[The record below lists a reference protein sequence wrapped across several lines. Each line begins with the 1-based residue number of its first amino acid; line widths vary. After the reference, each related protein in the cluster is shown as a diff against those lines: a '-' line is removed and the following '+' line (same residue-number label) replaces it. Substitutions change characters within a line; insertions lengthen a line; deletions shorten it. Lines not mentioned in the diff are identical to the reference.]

1 MQVFP
6 HLPTPK
12 AAGRDFSRQGGY
24 EIRQFLKI
32 RDLVRPELRYYAFGL
47 TALIL
52 ADLMQLITPQI
63 LRLFVDTVTG
73 PHATMPKLLPY
84 GLAMV
89 AAGLLILVLRFFWRT
104 NCFGA
109 SRRIEYRLRRRLFGH
124 LTGLSATFFNHHKV
138 GDLMAHA
145 TNDVQAVRMSFAM
158 GIVASVDSAFLILST
173 VVIMFG
179 AISPSLALF
188 ALLPLPV
195 SAIVAGSLGRVIH
208 RRFVK
213 VQAAFADMTDDVQEN
228 FSGIRVVKGFA
239 QEEPELRKFLGR
251 SQAYV
256 RRNMELV
263 RVWGLFDPLVDAI
276 GGISFAIATAYG
288 GYLVLMGRLQLGEF
302 VAFLYYLGLLRGP
315 MAGAGWV
322 INVLQRGAASMERLN
337 SIFAVESEIQQR
349 PDARPLPA
357 PRGAIAVRGLT
368 FAYAP
373 ALPPALE
380 NVSFELEPGQTLGVI
395 GPKLEP
401 GQTLGV
407 IGPIGSGKSTLANLL
422 LRVYE
427 APGGT
432 ITLDGHDIQDLRI
445 EDVRAACGY
454 APQDAFLFSETIAEN
469 ISFARPDADRAL
481 VERAARQAAVHDN
494 IVLFPQG
501 YDTLVGER
509 GVTLSGGQKQRVA
522 IARAL
527 VQDPPVLLLDDS
539 LSAVDTQTEA
549 RILAALR
556 EERKGRTNVI
566 IAHRISAIS
575 HADLILFLEDG
586 RVVERGRHQDLLRLG
601 GRYKA
606 LYDRQLLE
614 ERILHRAEEGA

>member
-1 MQVFP
+1 M
-6 HLPTPK
+6 
-12 AAGRDFSRQGGY
+12 
-24 EIRQFLKI
+24 
-32 RDLVRPELRYYAFGL
+32 GL

-52 ADLMQLITPQI
+52 ADLLQLITPQI
-63 LRLFVDTVTG
+63 LRLFVNTVTG
-73 PHATMPKLLPY
+73 PNATVASLLPY
-84 GLAMV
+84 ALAMV
-89 AAGLLILVLRFFWRT
+89 VAGLLILVLRFFWRT

-109 SRRIEYRLRRRLFGH
+109 SRRIEYRLRRKLFSH
-124 LTGLSATFFNHHKV
+124 LTGLSANFFNHHKV

-158 GIVASVDSAFLILST
+158 GVVASVDSSFLIIST
-173 VVIMFG
+173 IVIMFG
-179 AISPSLALF
+179 AISPSLSLF
-188 ALLPLPV
+188 ALLPLPL
-195 SAIVAGSLGRVIH
+195 SAIVAGSLGKVIH
-208 RRFVK
+208 RRFIK

-228 FSGIRVVKGFA
+228 FSGVRVVKGFA
-239 QEEPELRKFLGR
+239 QEEPELRKFIAR

-288 GYLVLMGRLQLGEF
+288 GYLVLMGRLQLGEY

-337 SIFAVESEIQQR
+337 RLFSLTSEIR
-349 PDARPLPA
+349 ERKDAIALSA
-357 PRGAIAVRGLT
+357 PRGALSVRSLT
-368 FAYAP
+368 FRYEQG
-373 ALPPALE
+373 LPPALAD
-380 NVSFELEPGQTLGVI
+380 VSFELQS
-395 GPKLEP
+395 

-407 IGPIGSGKSTLANLL
+407 IGPIGSGKTTLANLL
-422 LRVYE
+422 MRLHE
-427 APGGT
+427 APPGT
-432 ITLDGHDIQDLRI
+432 ILLDGHDIQSLRI
-445 EDVRAACGY
+445 EDLRAAYGY
-454 APQDAFLFSETIAEN
+454 APQDAFLFSETIADN
-469 ISFARPDADRAL
+469 IAFARPEVSRG
-481 VERAARQAAVHDN
+481 EIEHAAQEAAVHDN
-494 IVLFPQG
+494 IIEFPQG

-549 RILAALR
+549 EILAALR
-556 EERKGRTNVI
+556 HERKGRTNII

-586 RVVERGRHQDLLRLG
+586 RIVERGRHQELLRLG
-601 GRYKA
+601 GRYKE

>member
-1 MQVFP
+1 M
-6 HLPTPK
+6 
-12 AAGRDFSRQGGY
+12 
-24 EIRQFLKI
+24 
-32 RDLVRPELRYYAFGL
+32 RPEFRFYAIGL

-52 ADLMQLITPQI
+52 ADLLQLITPQI
-63 LRLFVDTVTG
+63 LRLFVNTVTG
-73 PHATMPKLLPY
+73 PGASMPKLLPY
-84 GLAMV
+84 ALAMV
-89 AAGLLILVLRFFWRT
+89 AAGLFILILRFFWRT

-109 SRRIEYRLRRRLFGH
+109 SRRIEYRLRRKLFGH
-124 LTGLSATFFNHHKV
+124 LTGLSADFFNHHKV

-158 GIVASVDSAFLILST
+158 GVVAAVDSSFLIVST
-173 VVIMFG
+173 ILIMFG
-179 AISPSLALF
+179 AISPSLAFF
-188 ALLPLPV
+188 ALLPLPL
-195 SAIVAGSLGRVIH
+195 SAVVAGSLGKVIH
-208 RRFVK
+208 HRFVK

-239 QEEPELRKFLGR
+239 QEEPELAKFLAR

-288 GYLVLMGRLQLGEF
+288 GYLVLLGRLQLGEY

-322 INVLQRGAASMERLN
+322 INILQRGAASMERLN
-337 SIFAVESEIQQR
+337 NLFALT
-349 PDARPLPA
+349 PDIREAEHAIPLPS
-357 PRGAIAVRGLT
+357 PGGAISVRGLSFT
-368 FAYAP
+368 YEQATRP
-373 ALPPALE
+373 ALQG
-380 NVSFELEPGQTLGVI
+380 VSFDLQ
-395 GPKLEP
+395 P

-422 LRVYE
+422 MRIYE
-427 APGGT
+427 APAGT
-432 ITLDGHDIQDLRI
+432 ILLDGHDIQSLRI
-445 EDVRAACGY
+445 EDVRAAYGY
-454 APQDAFLFSETIAEN
+454 APQDAFLFSETIADN
-469 ISFARPDADRAL
+469 ISFARPDASRDE

-494 IVLFPQG
+494 IVEFPQG

-539 LSAVDTQTEA
+539 LSAVDTQTESE
-549 RILAALR
+549 ILDALR
-556 EERKGRTNVI
+556 KERTGCTNVI

-586 RVVERGRHQDLLRLG
+586 RVVERGCHQELLRLG
-601 GRYKA
+601 GRYKE

>member
-1 MQVFP
+1 MRF
-6 HLPTPK
+6 
-12 AAGRDFSRQGGY
+12 Y
-24 EIRQFLKI
+24 I
-32 RDLVRPELRYYAFGL
+32 FGL
-47 TALIL
+47 TALVL
-52 ADLMQLITPQI
+52 ADLLQLITPQI
-63 LRLFVDTVTG
+63 LRLFVNTVTG
-73 PHATMPKLLPY
+73 PDATMPKLLPY
-84 GLAMV
+84 AIAMV
-89 AAGLLILVLRFFWRT
+89 VAGLLILVLRFFWRT

-109 SRRIEYRLRRRLFGH
+109 SRRIEYRLRRKLFVH
-124 LTGLSATFFNHHKV
+124 LTGLSANFYNHHKV

-145 TNDVQAVRMSFAM
+145 TNDVQSVRMSFAM
-158 GIVASVDSAFLILST
+158 GVVASVDSSFLIIST
-173 VVIMFG
+173 IIIMFS

-188 ALLPLPV
+188 ALLPLPL
-195 SAIVAGSLGRVIH
+195 SGIVAGSLGKVIH
-208 RRFVK
+208 RRFIK

-239 QEEPELRKFLGR
+239 QEEPERGKFIAR

-288 GYLVLMGRLQLGEF
+288 GYLVLLGHLQLGEY

-337 SIFAVESEIQQR
+337 RIFAVTSDIRERE
-349 PDARPLPA
+349 DAIALPR
-357 PRGAIAVRGLT
+357 PRGQVSVRNLT
-368 FAYAP
+368 FRYAEGLAP
-373 ALPPALE
+373 ALE
-380 NVSFELEPGQTLGVI
+380 GVSFDLQ
-395 GPKLEP
+395 P

-407 IGPIGSGKSTLANLL
+407 IGPIGSGKSTLANILM
-422 LRVYE
+422 RMYE
-427 APGGT
+427 APAGSVL
-432 ITLDGHDIQDLRI
+432 LDGQDIQNLRI
-445 EDVRAACGY
+445 EDLRAAYGY
-454 APQDAFLFSETIAEN
+454 ASQDAFLFSETIADN
-469 ISFARPDADRAL
+469 IAFAKPDARRGEI
-481 VERAARQAAVHDN
+481 VRAAEEAAVHDN
-494 IVLFPQG
+494 IVEFPQG

-549 RILAALR
+549 EILAALR
-556 EERKGRTNVI
+556 RERQGRTNII

-575 HADLILFLEDG
+575 HADLILFLEGG

-601 GRYKA
+601 GRYKE

-614 ERILHRAEEGA
+614 ERIQHRAEEGA

>member
-1 MQVFP
+1 MRF
-6 HLPTPK
+6 
-12 AAGRDFSRQGGY
+12 Y
-24 EIRQFLKI
+24 I
-32 RDLVRPELRYYAFGL
+32 FGL
-47 TALIL
+47 TALVL
-52 ADLMQLITPQI
+52 ADLLQLITPQI
-63 LRLFVDTVTG
+63 LRLFVNTVTG
-73 PHATMPKLLPY
+73 QGATMQKLLPY
-84 GLAMV
+84 AIAMV
-89 AAGLLILVLRFFWRT
+89 VAGLLILVLRFFWRT

-109 SRRIEYRLRRRLFGH
+109 SRRIEYRLRRKLFGH
-124 LTGLSATFFNHHKV
+124 LSGLSANFYNHHKV

-158 GIVASVDSAFLILST
+158 GVVASVDSSFLIVST
-173 VVIMFG
+173 IVIMFS

-188 ALLPLPV
+188 ALLPLPL
-195 SAIVAGSLGRVIH
+195 SGIVAGSLGKVIH
-208 RRFVK
+208 RRFIK

-239 QEEPELRKFLGR
+239 QEEPERGKFIAR

-288 GYLVLMGRLQLGEF
+288 GYLVLLGHLQLGEY

-337 SIFAVESEIQQR
+337 RIFSVTSDIREREDAVALPGPRGQISVRNLTFRYAEG
-349 PDARPLPA
+349 LPA
-357 PRGAIAVRGLT
+357 
-368 FAYAP
+368 
-373 ALPPALE
+373 ALE
-380 NVSFELEPGQTLGVI
+380 GVSFDLQ
-395 GPKLEP
+395 P

-407 IGPIGSGKSTLANLL
+407 IGPIGSGKSTLANILM
-422 LRVYE
+422 RMYE
-427 APGGT
+427 APAGSVL
-432 ITLDGHDIQDLRI
+432 LDGHDIQSLRI
-445 EDVRAACGY
+445 EDLRSAYGY
-454 APQDAFLFSETIAEN
+454 APQDAFLFSESIADN
-469 ISFARPDADRAL
+469 IAFARPDASRG
-481 VERAARQAAVHDN
+481 EIEHAAEEAAVHDN
-494 IVLFPQG
+494 IVEFPQG

-549 RILAALR
+549 EILAALR
-556 EERKGRTNVI
+556 RERQGRTNVI

-601 GRYKA
+601 GRYKE

>member
-1 MQVFP
+1 MRF
-6 HLPTPK
+6 
-12 AAGRDFSRQGGY
+12 Y
-24 EIRQFLKI
+24 I
-32 RDLVRPELRYYAFGL
+32 FGL
-47 TALIL
+47 TALVL
-52 ADLMQLITPQI
+52 ADLLQLITPQI
-63 LRLFVDTVTG
+63 LRLFVNTVTG
-73 PHATMPKLLPY
+73 PGATMQKLLPY
-84 GLAMV
+84 AIAMV
-89 AAGLLILVLRFFWRT
+89 VAGLLILVLRFFWRT

-109 SRRIEYRLRRRLFGH
+109 SRRIEYRLRRKLFGH
-124 LTGLSATFFNHHKV
+124 LSGLSANFYNHHKV

-158 GIVASVDSAFLILST
+158 GVVASVDSSFLIVST
-173 VVIMFG
+173 IVIMFS

-188 ALLPLPV
+188 ALLPLPL
-195 SAIVAGSLGRVIH
+195 SGIVAGSLGKVIH
-208 RRFVK
+208 RRFIK

-239 QEEPELRKFLGR
+239 QEEPERGKFIAR

-288 GYLVLMGRLQLGEF
+288 GYLVLLGHLQLGEY

-337 SIFAVESEIQQR
+337 RIFSVTSDIKERE
-349 PDARPLPA
+349 DAIALSR
-357 PRGAIAVRGLT
+357 PRGQISVRNLT
-368 FAYAP
+368 FRYTEG
-373 ALPPALE
+373 LPPALE
-380 NVSFELEPGQTLGVI
+380 GVSFDLQ
-395 GPKLEP
+395 P

-407 IGPIGSGKSTLANLL
+407 IGPIGSGKSTLANILM
-422 LRVYE
+422 RMYE
-427 APGGT
+427 APAGSVL
-432 ITLDGHDIQDLRI
+432 LDGHDIQSLRI
-445 EDVRAACGY
+445 EDLRSAYGY
-454 APQDAFLFSETIAEN
+454 APQDAFLFSESIADN
-469 ISFARPDADRAL
+469 IAFARPDASR
-481 VERAARQAAVHDN
+481 VEIEHAAEEAAVHDN
-494 IVLFPQG
+494 IVEFPQG

-549 RILAALR
+549 EILAALR
-556 EERKGRTNVI
+556 RERQGRTNVI

-601 GRYKA
+601 GRYKE

>member
-1 MQVFP
+1 MP
-6 HLPTPK
+6 
-12 AAGRDFSRQGGY
+12 GGLQA
-24 EIRQFLKI
+24 IRQFLTI
-32 RDLVRPELRYYAFGL
+32 RDLVRPELRFYAFGL
-47 TALIL
+47 TALVL
-52 ADLMQLITPQI
+52 ADLLQLITPQI
-63 LRLFVDTVTG
+63 LRLFVDTLTG
-73 PHATMPKLLPY
+73 PGASMPKLLPY
-84 GLAMV
+84 AVAMV
-89 AAGLLILVLRFFWRT
+89 VAGLLILGLRFFWRT

-109 SRRIEYRLRRRLFGH
+109 SRRIEYRLRRKLFHH
-124 LTGLSATFFNHHKV
+124 LTGLSANFFNHQKV

-158 GIVASVDSAFLILST
+158 GVVASVDSSFLIVST
-173 VVIMFG
+173 VIIMFST
-179 AISPSLALF
+179 ISPSLSFF
-188 ALLPLPV
+188 ALLPLPL

-213 VQAAFADMTDDVQEN
+213 VQAAFAGMTDDVQEN

-239 QEEPELRKFLGR
+239 QEDPELVKFLAR
-251 SQAYV
+251 SRAYV
-256 RRNMELV
+256 RRNMELI

-288 GYLVLMGRLQLGEF
+288 GYLVLMGRLQLGEY

-337 SIFAVESEIQQR
+337 RLFDVRSEIR
-349 PDARPLPA
+349 EAEDAIALPQA
-357 PRGAIAVRGLT
+357 RGAISVQGLT
-368 FAYAP
+368 FAYEP
-373 ALPPALE
+373 DLPPALRD
-380 NVSFELEPGQTLGVI
+380 VSFDLQ
-395 GPKLEP
+395 P

-422 LRVYE
+422 IRVYD
-427 APGGT
+427 APAGT
-432 ITLDGHDIQDLRI
+432 IFLDGHPLESLRI

-469 ISFARPDADRAL
+469 IAFARPDADRGH

-494 IVLFPQG
+494 IVEFAQG

-527 VQDPPVLLLDDS
+527 VQDPAVLLLDDS

-549 RILAALR
+549 QILAALR
-556 EERKGRTNVI
+556 RDRKGRTNVI
-566 IAHRISAIS
+566 IAHRISAIA

-586 RVVERGRHQDLLRLG
+586 QVVERGRHQDLLRLG
-601 GRYKA
+601 GRYKE

>member
-1 MQVFP
+1 M
-6 HLPTPK
+6 
-12 AAGRDFSRQGGY
+12 
-24 EIRQFLKI
+24 
-32 RDLVRPELRYYAFGL
+32 
-47 TALIL
+47 IL

-73 PHATMPKLLPY
+73 PGASMPKLLPY
-84 GLAMV
+84 ALAMIV
-89 AAGLLILVLRFFWRT
+89 AGLLILVLRFFWRT
-104 NCFGA
+104 KCFGA
-109 SRRIEYRLRRRLFGH
+109 SRRIEYRLRRKLFGH
-124 LTGLSATFFNHHKV
+124 LTGLSANFYNRQKV

-158 GIVASVDSAFLILST
+158 GVVASVDSSFLIVST
-173 VVIMFG
+173 IVIMFA
-179 AISPSLALF
+179 AISPSLAFF
-188 ALLPLPV
+188 ALLPLPL
-195 SAIVAGSLGRVIH
+195 SAVVAGSLGKVIH

-213 VQAAFADMTDDVQEN
+213 VQAAFAAMTDDVQEN

-239 QEEPELRKFLGR
+239 QEEPELAKFLAR
-251 SQAYV
+251 SRAYV

-288 GYLVLMGRLQLGEF
+288 GYLVLMGRLQLGEY

-322 INVLQRGAASMERLN
+322 INILQRGAASMERLN
-337 SIFAVESEIQQR
+337 NLFALTSDIREPEHAIGLSS
-349 PDARPLPA
+349 
-357 PRGAIAVRGLT
+357 PRGAISVRDLSFTYERGT
-368 FAYAP
+368 RP
-373 ALPPALE
+373 ALQG
-380 NVSFELEPGQTLGVI
+380 VSFDLQ
-395 GPKLEP
+395 P

-422 LRVYE
+422 MRIYE
-427 APGGT
+427 APAGS
-432 ITLDGHDIQDLRI
+432 ILLDGHDIRSLRI
-445 EDVRAACGY
+445 EDVRAAYGF
-454 APQDAFLFSETIAEN
+454 APQDAFLFSETIADN
-469 ISFARPDADRAL
+469 IAFARPEASRGE

-494 IVLFPQG
+494 IILFPQG

-539 LSAVDTQTEA
+539 LSAVDTQTESE
-549 RILAALR
+549 ILAALR
-556 EERKGRTNVI
+556 KERAGRTNVI

-586 RVVERGRHQDLLRLG
+586 QVVERGRHQELLRLG
-601 GRYKA
+601 GRYKE

-614 ERILHRAEEGA
+614 ERILHRGEEGA

>member
-1 MQVFP
+1 M
-6 HLPTPK
+6 
-12 AAGRDFSRQGGY
+12 
-24 EIRQFLKI
+24 
-32 RDLVRPELRYYAFGL
+32 
-47 TALIL
+47 L
-52 ADLMQLITPQI
+52 ADLLQLITPQI
-63 LRLFVDTVTG
+63 LRLFVNTVTG
-73 PHATMPKLLPY
+73 PDATMPKLLPY
-84 GLAMV
+84 ALAMV
-89 AAGLLILVLRFFWRT
+89 VAGLLILVLRFFWRT

-109 SRRIEYRLRRRLFGH
+109 SRRIEYRLRRKLFGH
-124 LTGLSATFFNHHKV
+124 LTGLSANFFNHHKV

-158 GIVASVDSAFLILST
+158 GVVASVDSSFLIIST
-173 VVIMFG
+173 IIIMIS
-179 AISPSLALF
+179 AISPSLSLF

-195 SAIVAGSLGRVIH
+195 SAIVAGSLGKVIH
-208 RRFVK
+208 RRFIK

-228 FSGIRVVKGFA
+228 FSGVRVVKGFA
-239 QEEPELRKFLGR
+239 QEEPEQDKFIAR

-263 RVWGLFDPLVDAI
+263 KVWGLFDPLVDAI

-288 GYLVLMGRLQLGEF
+288 GYLVLLGHLQLGEY

-337 SIFAVESEIQQR
+337 RLFTVTSEIR
-349 PDARPLPA
+349 EHEDAIALPS
-357 PRGAIAVRGLT
+357 PRGQISVRNLSFRYEADLT
-368 FAYAP
+368 
-373 ALPPALE
+373 PALE
-380 NVSFELEPGQTLGVI
+380 GVNFD
-395 GPKLEP
+395 LQP

-422 LRVYE
+422 MRLYE
-427 APGGT
+427 APPGT
-432 ITLDGHDIQDLRI
+432 ILLDGHDIQSLRI
-445 EDVRAACGY
+445 EDLRAAYGY
-454 APQDAFLFSETIAEN
+454 APQDAFLFSETIADN
-469 ISFARPDADRAL
+469 IAFAKPEASRG
-481 VERAARQAAVHDN
+481 EIEHAAQEAAVHDN
-494 IVLFPQG
+494 IIEFPHG

-527 VQDPPVLLLDDS
+527 VQNPPVLLLDDS

-549 RILAALR
+549 EILGALR
-556 EERKGRTNVI
+556 RERQGRTNVI

-586 RVVERGRHQDLLRLG
+586 KVVERGRHQELLRLG
-601 GRYKA
+601 GRYKE

-614 ERILHRAEEGA
+614 DRILHRAEEGA

>member
-1 MQVFP
+1 MP
-6 HLPTPK
+6 
-12 AAGRDFSRQGGY
+12 GGLQA
-24 EIRQFLKI
+24 IRQFLKI
-32 RDLVRPELRYYAFGL
+32 RDLVRPELRFYVLGL
-47 TALIL
+47 TALVL
-52 ADLMQLITPQI
+52 ADLLQLITPQI

-73 PHATMPKLLPY
+73 PGASMPKLLPY
-84 GLAMV
+84 ALAMV
-89 AAGLLILVLRFFWRT
+89 VAGVLILALRFFWRT

-109 SRRIEYRLRRRLFGH
+109 SRRIEYRLRRKLFGH
-124 LTGLSATFFNHHKV
+124 LTGLSANFFNHQKV

-158 GIVASVDSAFLILST
+158 GVVASVDSSFLIVST
-173 VVIMFG
+173 VIIMFS
-179 AISPSLALF
+179 AISPSLSLV
-188 ALLPLPV
+188 ALLPLPL
-195 SAIVAGSLGRVIH
+195 SAIVAGSLGRMIH

-239 QEEPELRKFLGR
+239 QEDPELAKFLAR
-251 SQAYV
+251 SRAYV
-256 RRNMELV
+256 GRNMELI

-288 GYLVLMGRLQLGEF
+288 GYLVLMGHLQLGEY

-337 SIFAVESEIQQR
+337 RLFEVQSEIR
-349 PDARPLPA
+349 EPKDAIALPQA
-357 PRGAIAVRGLT
+357 RGAISVRSLT
-368 FAYAP
+368 FAYEP
-373 ALPPALE
+373 GLPPALRD
-380 NVSFELEPGQTLGVI
+380 VSFD
-395 GPKLEP
+395 LEP

-422 LRVYE
+422 IRAYD
-427 APGGT
+427 APPGT
-432 ITLDGHDIQDLRI
+432 IFLDGHPLESLRV

-469 ISFARPDADRAL
+469 IAFARPDADRGN

-494 IVLFPQG
+494 IVEFPQG

-527 VQDPPVLLLDDS
+527 VQDPAILLLDDS

-549 RILAALR
+549 QILGALR
-556 EERKGRTNVI
+556 KERKGRTNVI

-586 RVVERGRHQDLLRLG
+586 QVVERGRHQDLLRLG
-601 GRYKA
+601 GRYKD